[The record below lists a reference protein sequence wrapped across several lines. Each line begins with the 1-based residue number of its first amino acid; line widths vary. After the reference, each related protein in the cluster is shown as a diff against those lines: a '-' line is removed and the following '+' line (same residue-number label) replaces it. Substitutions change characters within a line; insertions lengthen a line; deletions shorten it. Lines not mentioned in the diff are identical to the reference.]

1 MEKLLTD
8 FVMVGSG
15 ICHNIELTAKNDELE
30 IAITN
35 DCYMDHTDGIG
46 VSLNKQK
53 VTQLC
58 GFLNEWLE
66 NGGFVVPQ
74 PIDEE

>member
-1 MEKLLTD
+1 MENLLTD
-8 FVMVGSG
+8 FTMVCSG

-30 IAITN
+30 IATTN
-35 DCYMDHTDGIG
+35 DCNPDCTDGIS
-46 VSLNKQK
+46 VSLNKEK
-53 VTQLC
+53 VIQLRD
-58 GFLNEWLE
+58 FLNEWLE

>member
-8 FVMVGSG
+8 FVLVGSG

-30 IAITN
+30 IAIIN
-35 DCYMDHTDGIG
+35 DCGMVHPDGIG
-46 VSLNKQK
+46 LSLNKEK

-58 GFLNEWLE
+58 GF
-66 NGGFVVPQ
+66 F
-74 PIDEE
+74 

>member
-53 VTQLC
+53 VC
-58 GFLNEWLE
+58 AFLNEWLE